1 MRGGYTRV
9 DLRQAFRAKP
19 KTSGFG
25 LVSCFKSPM
34 EKSETIYLRSDLAVE
49 ECLRRIRETT
59 DAPKLQFF
67 FPFGYGGSKPVFAK
81 LRGNRIKLWKRKE
94 GRNDFAPCFFGVFS
108 SEGLGSRLVG
118 RFRMDRAVRLL
129 IAYWLIFTVG
139 ITLVTL
145 PELLDHL
152 TNPKQG
158 QLSGFDFMPLG
169 LVIFGILL
177 FKYGR
182 RIGKPEEALLLDFLR
197 TTLEARQEDSRF
209 LGLHGIGEN
218 SPL

>member
-1 MRGGYTRV
+1 
-9 DLRQAFRAKP
+9 
-19 KTSGFG
+19 
-25 LVSCFKSPM
+25 M
-34 EKSETIYLRSDLAVE
+34 EKSEAVYLRSNFGVE
-49 ECLRRIRETT
+49 ECVRRIRETT

-67 FPFGYGGSKPVFAK
+67 FPFGYGGSKPVFAT

-108 SEGLGSRLVG
+108 SEGSGSRLVG
-118 RFRMDRAVRLL
+118 RFRMNRSVQLF
-129 IAYWLIFTVG
+129 IAYWFTFTVG
-139 ITLVTL
+139 ITLATL
-145 PELLDHL
+145 PQLVDHL

-158 QLSGFDFMPLG
+158 QLSIFDFIPLG
-169 LVIFGILL
+169 LVIFGTLL

-182 RIGKPEEALLLDFLR
+182 RIGKPEEAVLLDFLR